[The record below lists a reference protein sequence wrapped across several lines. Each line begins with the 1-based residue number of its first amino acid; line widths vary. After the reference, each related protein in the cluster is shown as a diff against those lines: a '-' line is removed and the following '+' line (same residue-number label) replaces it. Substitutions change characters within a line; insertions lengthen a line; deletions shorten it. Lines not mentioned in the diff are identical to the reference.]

1 MKAAGVNHYAMA
13 MNILLAMAVSVPFY
27 TGEAL
32 TYKVKYGF
40 ISAGEMTLRVLENE
54 DKNGITCWHFRLKAD
69 GGIPFYDVKDEI
81 HSWVSVADF
90 ATVYYQKDINE
101 GSYHKNTWISY
112 DPSNYRAV
120 YPEGDTVDIPKGALD
135 PLAVFYYAR
144 KLNLEEGK
152 TYWVPYHVDRR
163 SEMMKVEVKK
173 KEKVKVPYGEFDC
186 YLVEPKVSTGKNI
199 FGAKGGLKIWFTAD
213 DQKLPIKVETQ
224 VFFGSMTAE
233 LKAKE

>member
-1 MKAAGVNHYAMA
+1 MQ
-13 MNILLAMAVSVPFY
+13 MNLLLALLSLPFY
-27 TGEAL
+27 SGETL
-32 TYKVKYGF
+32 TFKVKYGF
-40 ISAGEMTLRVLENE
+40 VSAGEMTLVVLGTEE
-54 DKNGITCWHFRLKAD
+54 KNGVSCWHFRLKAD

-81 HSWVSVADF
+81 HSWVSVSDF

-112 DPSNYRAV
+112 DPVSYKAF
-120 YPEGDTVDIPKGALD
+120 YPEGDTLDIPKGALD

-144 KLNLEEGK
+144 KLPLEEGK
-152 TYWVPYHVDRR
+152 VFWLPYHVDRR

-213 DQKLPIKVETQ
+213 DQKLPVKVDTQ

-233 LKAKE
+233 LKDKK